1 MKRFKLLFLSL
12 TILLIT
18 IFNVPI
24 RAVNFNSP
32 LNVSMPPL
40 NDFQKS
46 WYEKI
51 MWNLNSDSN
60 VKYIAI
66 YTEKTKTLYISNNFV
81 FSHTNFQISSSSG
94 GGFIWYYYPKAYSY
108 YKVTSDTKTFH
119 TSSSG
124 YDIGRIV
131 EYYDGGSANSDTLN
145 KYLLPSIVMANSTDT
160 ILSGNSHLGSVNLP
174 KVDKWHFISKPDSD
188 PNKAPLPTIDP
199 SKPTEPR
206 PTIAPTPPP
215 SLVGGSDSSNTI
227 INNLDISV
235 RPYIKFIGANGG
247 YLTGG
252 RVDDVEIT
260 PEKYLNNRTECQKDS
275 NGNYTCMTLNQDWI
289 IKWPNFPRQNIVLNA
304 MYEVGFDFNFNKYV
318 SGTLEFDFSCGG
330 VNGSIHYSIPLK
342 DVTSYK
348 FVFENSIDGKLLNTD
363 STDDTVQN
371 NYPNIKNMTITNLLA
386 SDGLIVQDNQ
396 LNNTIENGNAQS
408 NSSNDKLQGSN
419 NDLDNVITDYDK
431 YDKQF
436 NDDLTSS
443 LKNIDFN
450 KFKLD
455 GSGLKNS
462 SAFIRTHF
470 NKISSDN
477 GNPLGL
483 VLGFSM
489 LVGLAVLFIGKKL

>member
-1 MKRFKLLFLSL
+1 MKRFKLLLL
-12 TILLIT
+12 TLTLLFIT
-18 IFNVPI
+18 VFNVPI
-24 RAVNFNSP
+24 FANYTFNDVQ
-32 LNVSMPPL
+32 VSCPKL
-40 NDFQKS
+40 TDFQIKR
-46 WYEKI
+46 YQQI
-51 MWNLNSDSN
+51 MWNLNSSTN
-60 VKYIAI
+60 EQYISFFNPDNG
-66 YTEKTKTLYISNNFV
+66 YLYISNNFV
-81 FSHTNFQISSSSG
+81 FSSRRSTVNGADVVYTVKCSSYREIRKQASYTYNSADEFYIAGEFDSS
-94 GGFIWYYYPKAYSY
+94 KVNSY
-108 YKVTSDTKTFH
+108 V
-119 TSSSG
+119 
-124 YDIGRIV
+124 IV
-131 EYYDGGSANSDTLN
+131 ANSLESTLSFVTDEV
-145 KYLLPSIVMANSTDT
+145 PSITV
-160 ILSGNSHLGSVNLP
+160 P
-174 KVDKWHFISKPDSD
+174 FVDKWHCIPKPDSD

-199 SKPTEPR
+199 SKPVEPR
-206 PTIAPTPPP
+206 PTIVPTPPP

-235 RPYIKFIGANGG
+235 RPYIKFIGSNGG

-371 NYPNIKNMTITNLLA
+371 NYPNIKNMTITNLVA

-419 NDLDNVITDYDK
+419 THLDNVITDYDK

-455 GSGLKNS
+455 GSGLRNS

-489 LVGLAVLFIGKKL
+489 IVGLAVLFIGKKL

>member
-1 MKRFKLLFLSL
+1 MGAIFIVPYFLGDIMKKFKFLTLLFIFLLVSFFNIPIFAAYTFYDVESYCPNL
-12 TILLIT
+12 T
-18 IFNVPI
+18 
-24 RAVNFNSP
+24 
-32 LNVSMPPL
+32 
-40 NDFQKS
+40 DFQIKR
-46 WYEKI
+46 YKQI
-51 MWNLNSDSN
+51 MWGLNTSTN
-60 VKYIAI
+60 EQYISF
-66 YTEKTKTLYISNNFV
+66 YQPNNGYLYISNDFILNV
-81 FSHTNFQISSSSG
+81 GISNESG
-94 GGFIWYYYPKAYSY
+94 ANRGYMVLCNSY
-108 YKVTSDTKTFH
+108 YEIRPQASY
-119 TSSSG
+119 TSSKSRQFYIAG
-124 YDIGRIV
+124 EFDTTILKPYVIV
-131 EYYDGGSANSDTLN
+131 ANSLE
-145 KYLLPSIVMANSTDT
+145 KSLSFGYGLPDITV
-160 ILSGNSHLGSVNLP
+160 P
-174 KVDKWHFISKPDSD
+174 FVDKWHCIPKPETD
-188 PNKAPLPTIDP
+188 PNKVPLPTIDP
-199 SKPTEPR
+199 SKPIEPR
-206 PTIAPTPPP
+206 PTIVPTPPP
-215 SLVGGSDSSNTI
+215 SVVGGSDSSNTT

-330 VNGSIHYSIPLK
+330 VNGLIHYSIPLK

-419 NDLDNVITDYDK
+419 TDLDNVITDYDK

-436 NDDLTSS
+436 NDDLTAS

-455 GSGLKNS
+455 GSGLRNS

-489 LVGLAVLFIGKKL
+489 IVGLAVLFIGKKL